1 MHIRHPSVLTRK
13 IFKLKYKQEI
23 NLYTQT
29 NFIAEG
35 TSIIRAR
42 EIKN

>member
-1 MHIRHPSVLTRK
+1 MHKVSKRLYKKNIQAN
-13 IFKLKYKQEI
+13 YKQEI

-35 TSIIRAR
+35 T
-42 EIKN
+42 